1 MEKNTTLED
10 CGLQLNIETH
20 PDGEQELSCYGNGN
34 INDPVLQAF
43 LALNKIPF
51 RKSSYRTITKI
62 SYNWSE
68 LISKL
73 KAFLTSIE
81 TLYPY
86 QFNLTVQELPSR
98 SSYDHDMHFIF
109 AQKDNWLEIR
119 MPNCVEFDT
128 YGSDHGM
135 YAHDIIMIADL
146 FQQRLTERIFDKWG
160 IEYFKLRD
168 QALDGYRFNQKHNN
182 FWVYDESGGFFKKF
196 ETEVKDLF
204 ATFAKNQ
211 SADFVPPKVSFEL
224 GTI

>member
-1 MEKNTTLED
+1 MTQMHIPEN

-20 PDGEQELSCYGNGN
+20 PDGEQELSCYGNGM

-43 LALNKIPF
+43 LALHKIPY
-51 RKSSYRTITKI
+51 RKSSYRILTKT
-62 SYNWSE
+62 SNNWGE
-68 LISKL
+68 LIPKL
-73 KAFLTSIE
+73 KAFLAGIE

-86 QFNLTVQELPSR
+86 QFNLTVQEFPSR
-98 SSYDHDMHFIF
+98 NSYDHDMHFIF
-109 AQKDNWLEIR
+109 AQEGDWLEIR

-146 FQQRLTERIFDKWG
+146 FQQNLTQRILDKWG

-182 FWVYDESGGFFKKF
+182 LWVYEETGGFFKKF
-196 ETEVKDLF
+196 ETEVQELF
-204 ATFAKNQ
+204 ATFTSTQ
-211 SADFVPPKVSFEL
+211 PADFTAPKVTFEQA
-224 GTI
+224 TS